1 MRTLDV
7 VVAILLVV
15 GGLNWGLVGLF
26 NFDLVETLFA
36 SIPAVQ
42 QAVYVLV
49 GLSAVYQIIGL
60 KGIQTRRANS
70 KVKSNNRVEFANT
83 LNGSGLAIGRTL
95 VAIIENFQQK
105 DGSIKIP
112 NKLQP
117 YLNNKTHIK

>member
-15 GGLNWGLVGLF
+15 GGLNRGLVGLF

-60 KGIQTRRANS
+60 KGIQTRWN
-70 KVKSNNRVEFANT
+70 VK
-83 LNGSGLAIGRTL
+83 
-95 VAIIENFQQK
+95 
-105 DGSIKIP
+105 
-112 NKLQP
+112 
-117 YLNNKTHIK
+117 